1 MVIMAVVG
9 TTLGQESVV
18 TMIQICTMPT
28 KTAVLAEVEKH
39 MMENHMSTLPMQKS
53 ILKPSIHPS
62 MSPLPTEMAMA
73 VTGTLTT
80 RHGVVRMMTMI
91 SLQSTYAQHASL
103 PMQSFKESRNPIQW
117 SIYKEVLSHSP

>member
-39 MMENHMSTLPMQKS
+39 MMENHMF
-53 ILKPSIHPS
+53 
-62 MSPLPTEMAMA
+62 MSPLPTVMAMA

-91 SLQSTYAQHASL
+91 SLQSTYAQHATL
-103 PMQSFKESRNPIQW
+103 PMQSFKESRSPIQW